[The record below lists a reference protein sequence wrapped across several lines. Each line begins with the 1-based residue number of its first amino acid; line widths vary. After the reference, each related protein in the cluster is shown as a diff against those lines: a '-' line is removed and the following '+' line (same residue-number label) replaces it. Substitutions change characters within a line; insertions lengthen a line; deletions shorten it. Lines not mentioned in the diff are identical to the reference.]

1 MIFVKYLCKIKYFLC
16 ACICI
21 FFTNLAPACTLLEL
35 QKTTLTSDASGQLV
49 TLNWVGKDSDMYR
62 LQAVANIP
70 EGGVFWSLDTQVKGS
85 NFAFKLP
92 NNFAV
97 LKAQISKNCDDT
109 ALANV
114 QSVKPF
120 ALIDERKFCYLATE
134 DWLQDRFFIK
144 FKPRNNV
151 LNYSFSLYELNTT
164 NKDSFKSNLLKKFD
178 IKPPYLVT
186 QEDKTVID
194 LKEKFNLIA
203 SDTDRKY
210 LVSVLPRCAPGI
222 GLPLAFL
229 LN

>member
-1 MIFVKYLCKIKYFLC
+1 MILVKYLCKIKYFLC

-70 EGGVFWSLDTQVKGS
+70 EGGGGWSLDAQVKGS

-109 ALANV
+109 GLGNV

-120 ALIDERKFCYLATE
+120 ALIDERKSCYLATE

-151 LNYSFSLYELNTT
+151 LNYSFNVYELNTT
-164 NKDSFKSNLLKKFD
+164 NADNFKNNLIKKFD
-178 IKPPYLVT
+178 IGLPLLAT
-186 QEDKTVID
+186 QEDKVLID
-194 LKEKFNLIA
+194 IREKINLTPL
-203 SDTDRKY
+203 DLGRKY
-210 LVSVLPRCAPGI
+210 LVSVLPRCAAGS
-222 GLPLAFL
+222 GLPTAFL